1 MHHAPDLFATLQ
13 QIVRR
18 AMAVAPRSP
27 RGGLLLCE
35 GPRLVYRAL
44 EGFDSPSRQ
53 GVSLPADAGPA
64 VAEQEQAPQAPCAPS
79 AAPEA
84 ARGMCVVS
92 AQEWY
97 RAHLPPAV
105 APGGAAPAGA
115 GVLVAPIHLRGAPV
129 GYLALEQATLEPPS
143 DERSAMIEVFLDAAG
158 AALERN
164 RLYDEKARSAQE
176 IRLLEQVLS
185 VVGTTV
191 RPHNLIETLAQ
202 GIKSVQIE
210 PQWSSVELWLIE
222 EASRGDDAVPTA
234 HAAHPA
240 AAAPARHAL
249 DARVYRAP
257 TTAPTTYFHS
267 LRDGAVD
274 AARSLGIT
282 IDFRLGP
289 CDGEGCQQEILD
301 DGIRRGVDGIIIAPG
316 APEAAEEAFRRAAE
330 AGIPVIVV
338 DTPPVPGSRA
348 PLYIGTDNVAAGR
361 LAGEMMRRLLPGGGA
376 VAPQRPTRH
385 AINTRE
391 RIEGFRAAL
400 SGSNIT
406 VLPPDEDCDYDQAL
420 ATEFA
425 RRALGARPGLA
436 GAFGVA
442 GENGPAWGRA
452 ARELGRA
459 GDLKIIGFDL
469 VAATVALLRQGV
481 IHATIVQREYDM
493 GRRAT
498 EILHGMITR
507 GVEPTLAEL
516 PASRIL
522 HTGVDCVTL
531 EHTPWSTTLSDHL
544 ALDTARRVAS
554 RRVDRAPAG
563 ARPVEVLL
571 IGVSA
576 REEAVVEERVS
587 LSPRSLLARVIA
599 ADRPLVIDPAEHEGP
614 EDAALSRGHAG
625 ARTLV
630 GLPLRA
636 RGSVVG
642 AIVLSTQRGGAC
654 AAEDLCFLERV
665 AGTAAVAIE
674 NARLF
679 GRISERTDALERA
692 NRQQESMLRTI
703 NELSSPVVPIADGVL
718 VMPVVG
724 TMDAQRSSRFIESL
738 LREID
743 EHDARVVLID
753 VTGMAVI
760 DAEAANQ
767 LVRAAQAAALLGAE
781 AVLVG
786 VAGSAARMMV
796 AEGVDVGAMTTHVD
810 LARGVRYALART
822 GGRIVY
828 QG

>member
-13 QIVRR
+13 QIVQR

-35 GPRLVYRAL
+35 GPGLVYRAL

-64 VAEQEQAPQAPCAPS
+64 VADREGAACAPS

-92 AQEWY
+92 AHAWY
-97 RAHLPPAV
+97 EAHLPPAV
-105 APGGAAPAGA
+105 APGSAAPEGA

-143 DERSAMIEVFLDAAG
+143 GERRAMIEVFLEAAG

-185 VVGTTV
+185 VVGTTI
-191 RPHNLIETLAQ
+191 RPHDLIETLAQ
-202 GIKSVQIE
+202 GIKSVQID
-210 PQWSSVELWLIE
+210 PQWSSVELWLLE
-222 EASRGDDAVPTA
+222 EASRGDDAA
-234 HAAHPA
+234 PA
-240 AAAPARHAL
+240 ASAPVRDAL
-249 DARVYRAP
+249 EARVYRAP
-257 TTAPTTYFHS
+257 LATPTTYFHS

-282 IDFRLGP
+282 IDFRVGP
-289 CDGEGCQQEILD
+289 GHGEGCQGEILD

-316 APEAAEEAFRRAAE
+316 APEAAEDAFRRAAA

-361 LAGEMMRRLLPGGGA
+361 LAGEMMRRLLPGGGV

-391 RIEGFRAAL
+391 RVEGFCAAL
-400 SGSNIT
+400 SGSNID
-406 VLPPDEDCDYDQAL
+406 VLPPDEDCGYDQAC
-420 ATEFA
+420 ATEYA
-425 RRALGARPGLA
+425 RRALGARPDLA

-442 GENGPAWGRA
+442 GVNGPAWGRA
-452 ARELGRA
+452 ARELGRG

-469 VAATVALLRQGV
+469 ADATVALLRRGM

-493 GRRAT
+493 GFRAA
-498 EILHGMITR
+498 EIIHRMIHQ

-576 REEAVVEERVS
+576 REEAVVEERAS

-599 ADRPLVIDPAEHEGP
+599 ADRPLVIDPAEHDGP

-642 AIVLSTQRGGAC
+642 AIVLGSAHRGAC
-654 AAEDLCFLERV
+654 AGEDLCFLERV

-703 NELSSPVVPIADGVL
+703 NELSSPVVPIADGIL

-753 VTGMAVI
+753 VTGMAVV

-796 AEGVDVGAMTTHVD
+796 AEGVDVGTMTTHVD
-810 LARGVRYALART
+810 LARGVRYALAKT

>member
-18 AMAVAPRSP
+18 AMAIAPRSP
-27 RGGLLLCE
+27 RGSLLLCE

-44 EGFDSPSRQ
+44 EGLDSPSRQ

-64 VAEQEQAPQAPCAPS
+64 VADRERAPCAPS

-92 AQEWY
+92 AHAWY
-97 RAHLPPAV
+97 GAHLPLAV
-105 APGGAAPAGA
+105 EPGSAVPAGA
-115 GVLVAPIHLRGAPV
+115 GVLVAPVPLRGAPA

-143 DERSAMIEVFLDAAG
+143 DDRRAMIEVFLEAAG

-185 VVGTTV
+185 VVGTTI

-202 GIKSVQIE
+202 GIKSVQID
-210 PQWSSVELWLIE
+210 PQWSSVELWLLE
-222 EASRGDDAVPTA
+222 EASREGD
-234 HAAHPA
+234 
-240 AAAPARHAL
+240 AAPAASGPARGAL
-249 DARVYRAP
+249 EARVYRAP
-257 TTAPTTYFHS
+257 VATPTTYFHS

-282 IDFRLGP
+282 IDFRVGP
-289 CDGEGCQQEILD
+289 GHGEGCQREILE
-301 DGIRRGVDGIIIAPG
+301 DGIRRGVGGIVIAPG
-316 APEAAEEAFRRAAE
+316 APEAAEDAFRWAAE

-361 LAGEMMRRLLPGGGA
+361 LAGEMMRRLLPGGGV

-391 RIEGFRAAL
+391 RVEGFCAAL
-400 SGSNIT
+400 SGANIA
-406 VLPPDEDCDYDQAL
+406 VLPPDEDCGYDQAR
-420 ATEFA
+420 ATEHA
-425 RRALGARPGLA
+425 RRALGERPDLA

-442 GENGPAWGRA
+442 GVNGPAWGRA
-452 ARELGRA
+452 ARELGRG

-469 VAATVALLRQGV
+469 ADATVALLRRGV

-498 EILHGMITR
+498 EIIHEMITR
-507 GVEPTLAEL
+507 GIEPTLAEL

-576 REEAVVEERVS
+576 REEAVVEERAS

-599 ADRPLVIDPAEHEGP
+599 ADRPLVIDPAEHDGP
-614 EDAALSRGHAG
+614 EDAALSRGHVG

-642 AIVLSTQRGGAC
+642 AIVLGSERGGAC
-654 AAEDLCFLERV
+654 AGEDLCFLERV

-703 NELSSPVVPIADGVL
+703 NELSSPVVPIADGIL

-753 VTGMAVI
+753 VTGMAVV

-810 LARGVRYALART
+810 LARGVRYALAKT

>member
-64 VAEQEQAPQAPCAPS
+64 VADREHAPRAPS

-92 AQEWY
+92 AHGWY
-97 RAHLPPAV
+97 GAHLPPAV
-105 APGGAAPAGA
+105 APGSAAPAGA

-143 DERSAMIEVFLDAAG
+143 DERRAIIEVFLEAAG

-185 VVGTTV
+185 VVGTTI

-202 GIKSVQIE
+202 GIKSVQID

-222 EASRGDDAVPTA
+222 EASRDAD
-234 HAAHPA
+234 
-240 AAAPARHAL
+240 AAPAAGRAL
-249 DARVYRAP
+249 EARVYRAP
-257 TTAPTTYFHS
+257 LATPTTYFHS

-274 AARSLGIT
+274 AARSLGIAV
-282 IDFRLGP
+282 DFRVGP
-289 CDGEGCQQEILD
+289 GDGEGCQREILD
-301 DGIRRGVDGIIIAPG
+301 EGIRRGVDGIIIAPG

-361 LAGEMMRRLLPGGGA
+361 LAGEMMRRLLPDGGV
-376 VAPQRPTRH
+376 VAPQRPTSH

-391 RIEGFRAAL
+391 RVEGFCAAL
-400 SGSNIT
+400 QGSNIT
-406 VLPPDEDCDYDQAL
+406 VLPPDEDCGYDQVR
-420 ATEFA
+420 ATEHA
-425 RRALGARPGLA
+425 RRALGERPDLA

-442 GENGPAWGRA
+442 GVNGPAWGLA
-452 ARELGRA
+452 SRELGRG
-459 GDLKIIGFDL
+459 GDLKIVGFDL
-469 VAATVALLRQGV
+469 ADATVALLRRGM

-493 GRRAT
+493 GFRAA
-498 EILHGMITR
+498 EIIHRMIDH

-587 LSPRSLLARVIA
+587 LSPRSLLARVID
-599 ADRPLVIDPAEHEGP
+599 ADRPLVIDPAGHDGP

-636 RGSVVG
+636 RSSVVG
-642 AIVLSTQRGGAC
+642 AIVLSSQRGGAC
-654 AAEDLCFLERV
+654 AGEDLCFLERV
-665 AGTAAVAIE
+665 AGTVAVAIE

-703 NELSSPVVPIADGVL
+703 NELSSPVVPIADGIL

-724 TMDAQRSSRFIESL
+724 TMDAQRSGRFIESL

-753 VTGMAVI
+753 VTGMAVM

-810 LARGVRYALART
+810 LARGVRYALAKT

-828 QG
+828 RG

>member
-13 QIVRR
+13 RIVRR

-64 VAEQEQAPQAPCAPS
+64 VADREQAPCAPS
-79 AAPEA
+79 AAPEV
-84 ARGMCVVS
+84 RGMCVVS
-92 AQEWY
+92 AHAWY
-97 RAHLPPAV
+97 GAHLPPAV
-105 APGGAAPAGA
+105 APGSAAPAGA
-115 GVLVAPIHLRGAPV
+115 GVLVAPIHVRGAPV

-143 DERSAMIEVFLDAAG
+143 DERRAMIEVFVEAAG

-202 GIKSVQIE
+202 GIKSVQID
-210 PQWSSVELWLIE
+210 PQWSSVELWLLE
-222 EASRGDDAVPTA
+222 EASRGDDAA
-234 HAAHPA
+234 PA
-240 AAAPARHAL
+240 ATAAPVRPAL
-249 DARVYRAP
+249 EARVYRAP
-257 TTAPTTYFHS
+257 KTAPTTYFHS

-282 IDFRLGP
+282 IDFRVGP
-289 CDGEGCQQEILD
+289 CDGEGCQREILD
-301 DGIRRGVDGIIIAPG
+301 DGIRRGVGGIIIAPG
-316 APEAAEEAFRRAAE
+316 APEAAEDAFRRAAE

-361 LAGEMMRRLLPGGGA
+361 LAGEMMMRLLPGGGV

-391 RIEGFRAAL
+391 RVEGFCAAL

-406 VLPPDEDCDYDQAL
+406 VLPPYEDCDYDQAL
-420 ATEFA
+420 ATELA
-425 RRALGARPGLA
+425 RRALGERPELA

-498 EILHGMITR
+498 EIIHGMITR

-576 REEAVVEERVS
+576 REEAVVEERAS

-599 ADRPLVIDPAEHEGP
+599 ADRPLVIDPAEHDGP

-642 AIVLSTQRGGAC
+642 AIVLSSARGGAC
-654 AAEDLCFLERV
+654 AGEDLCFLERV

-703 NELSSPVVPIADGVL
+703 NELSSPVVPIADGIL

-753 VTGMAVI
+753 VTGMAVM

-786 VAGSAARMMV
+786 VTGSAARMMV

-810 LARGVRYALART
+810 LARGVRYALAKT

>member
-18 AMAVAPRSP
+18 AMAIAPRSP

-44 EGFDSPSRQ
+44 EGFDSPSRRTL
-53 GVSLPADAGPA
+53 SLPVDAGLA
-64 VAEQEQAPQAPCAPS
+64 SERDPCAPS

-92 AQEWY
+92 AHAWY
-97 RAHLPPAV
+97 GAHLPPAV

-129 GYLALEQATLEPPS
+129 GYLALEQATLGPPS
-143 DERSAMIEVFLDAAG
+143 DERRAMIEVFLEAAG

-185 VVGTTV
+185 VVGTTI
-191 RPHNLIETLAQ
+191 RPRNLIETLAQ
-202 GIKSVQIE
+202 GIKSVQID
-210 PQWSSVELWLIE
+210 PQWSSVELWLLE
-222 EASRGDDAVPTA
+222 EASRGDDAA
-234 HAAHPA
+234 LAAP
-240 AAAPARHAL
+240 AAPARDAL
-249 DARVYRAP
+249 EARVYRAP
-257 TTAPTTYFHS
+257 RETPTTYFHS

-282 IDFRLGP
+282 IDFRVGP
-289 CDGEGCQQEILD
+289 GHGEGCQLEILD

-338 DTPPVPGSRA
+338 DTPPAPGSRT

-361 LAGEMMRRLLPGGGA
+361 LAGEVMRRLLPGGGV
-376 VAPQRPTRH
+376 VAPQRPTEH

-391 RIEGFRAAL
+391 RVEGFCAAL
-400 SGSNIT
+400 QGSNIT
-406 VLPPDEDCDYDQAL
+406 VLPPDEDCGYDQAR
-420 ATEFA
+420 ATEYA
-425 RRALGARPGLA
+425 RRALGARPDLA

-442 GENGPAWGRA
+442 GVNGPAWGRA
-452 ARELGRA
+452 ARELGRG

-469 VAATVALLRQGV
+469 ADATVALLRQGV

-498 EILHGMITR
+498 EILHGMLTR

-531 EHTPWSTTLSDHL
+531 EHTPWSTALSDHL

-587 LSPRSLLARVIA
+587 LPPRSLLARVIA

-642 AIVLSTQRGGAC
+642 AIVLSSQRGGAC
-654 AAEDLCFLERV
+654 VGEDLCFLERV

-810 LARGVRYALART
+810 LARGVRYALAKT

>member
-18 AMAVAPRSP
+18 AMAIAPRSP

-44 EGFDSPSRQ
+44 EGFDSPSRRTL
-53 GVSLPADAGPA
+53 SLPVDAGLA
-64 VAEQEQAPQAPCAPS
+64 SERDPCAPS

-92 AQEWY
+92 AHAWY
-97 RAHLPPAV
+97 GAHLPPAV

-115 GVLVAPIHLRGAPV
+115 GVLVAPIHLRGVPV

-143 DERSAMIEVFLDAAG
+143 DERRAMIEVFLEAAG

-185 VVGTTV
+185 VVGTTI

-202 GIKSVQIE
+202 GIKSVQID
-210 PQWSSVELWLIE
+210 PQWSSVELWLLE
-222 EASRGDDAVPTA
+222 EASRGDDAA
-234 HAAHPA
+234 LAAP
-240 AAAPARHAL
+240 AAPARDAL
-249 DARVYRAP
+249 EARVYRAP
-257 TTAPTTYFHS
+257 RETPTTYFHS

-282 IDFRLGP
+282 IDFRVGP
-289 CDGEGCQQEILD
+289 GHGEGCQLEILD

-338 DTPPVPGSRA
+338 DTPPAPGSRT

-361 LAGEMMRRLLPGGGA
+361 LAGEVMRRLLPGGGV
-376 VAPQRPTRH
+376 VAPQRPTEH

-391 RIEGFRAAL
+391 RVEGFCAAL
-400 SGSNIT
+400 QGSNIT
-406 VLPPDEDCDYDQAL
+406 VLPPDEDCGYDQAR
-420 ATEFA
+420 ATEYA
-425 RRALGARPGLA
+425 RRALGARPELA

-442 GENGPAWGRA
+442 GVNGPAWGRA
-452 ARELGRA
+452 ARELGRG

-469 VAATVALLRQGV
+469 ADATVALLRQGV

-498 EILHGMITR
+498 EILHGMLTR

-599 ADRPLVIDPAEHEGP
+599 ADRP
-614 EDAALSRGHAG
+614 
-625 ARTLV
+625 
-630 GLPLRA
+630 
-636 RGSVVG
+636 
-642 AIVLSTQRGGAC
+642 
-654 AAEDLCFLERV
+654 
-665 AGTAAVAIE
+665 
-674 NARLF
+674 
-679 GRISERTDALERA
+679 
-692 NRQQESMLRTI
+692 
-703 NELSSPVVPIADGVL
+703 
-718 VMPVVG
+718 
-724 TMDAQRSSRFIESL
+724 
-738 LREID
+738 
-743 EHDARVVLID
+743 
-753 VTGMAVI
+753 
-760 DAEAANQ
+760 
-767 LVRAAQAAALLGAE
+767 
-781 AVLVG
+781 
-786 VAGSAARMMV
+786 
-796 AEGVDVGAMTTHVD
+796 
-810 LARGVRYALART
+810 
-822 GGRIVY
+822 
-828 QG
+828 